1 MDKIIYVS
9 HKYGSKA
16 ENKQAVE
23 KLIKKLVRQYPQYCF
38 VSPIHALGF
47 LYNEMDYDTGM
58 EHCLT
63 LLDVCDEMWICSEDS
78 KGVKIE
84 REYCNRY
91 KIPVIEYKPDVEMV
105 DYFSCSEC
113 AKRFD
118 ILNAEGEAELIKER
132 SKLMRCRGCWRITN
146 AH

>member
-9 HKYGSKA
+9 HKYGSKP
-16 ENKQAVE
+16 ENKTAVE

-78 KGVKIE
+78 KGVELE
-84 REYCNRY
+84 RAYCQRY
-91 KIPVIEYKPDVEMV
+91 NIPVKEHKPEVEMV
-105 DYFSCSEC
+105 EFIACSQC
-113 AKRFD
+113 AKLFD
-118 ILNAEGEAELIKER
+118 ALGREGRAELREQRRKVD
-132 SKLMRCRGCWRITN
+132 RCKGCWRITN